1 MSAADA
7 WPRSVSQ
14 STEALRLEHRGANGS
29 PRAASRAH
37 YAVAITGD
45 RVGQEVPLNTE
56 AGFGDRMAVTQDPQL
71 AALESLYELRLDAF
85 VRTAAAI
92 TGDRESG
99 RDAVN
104 EAFVAAIRHRG
115 QFRGEGTLEAWV
127 WRVVVREALKTRRRS
142 GRRVRRERESASAAT
157 NGHLDH
163 TSELLATVALL
174 PERQRLILFL
184 RYYADLDYQQ
194 IADALHLRRGTVSA
208 ALHSAHHTLRRHLE
222 EMIER

>member
-1 MSAADA
+1 M
-7 WPRSVSQ
+7 
-14 STEALRLEHRGANGS
+14 
-29 PRAASRAH
+29 
-37 YAVAITGD
+37 
-45 RVGQEVPLNTE
+45 
-56 AGFGDRMAVTQDPQL
+56 DRMGVSEDPQL
-71 AALESLYELRLDAF
+71 AALESLYDLRLDAF

-92 TGDRESG
+92 TGERESG
-99 RDAVN
+99 RDVVN
-104 EAFVAAIRHRG
+104 DAFVAAIRHRR

-142 GRRVRRERESASAAT
+142 GRRVQREHDSTVEST
-157 NGHLDH
+157 NGHLDE

-194 IADALHLRRGTVSA
+194 IADALELRRGTVSA
-208 ALHSAHHTLRRHLE
+208 ALHSAHQTLRRHLE